1 MLFPFAFLYRLGVT
15 VRNKM
20 YDWKVFKSTPFNI
33 PLICVGNL
41 AMGGTGKTPMIEWLV
56 RELKNDWQVAT
67 LSRGYKRKTKGYVLA
82 NTGTTALE
90 IGDEPMQFH
99 WKYPDISVAVG
110 EERLVAIPQL
120 LFDRPDTEVILLD
133 DAFQHR
139 SISAGYN
146 ILLTEY
152 SNLFTRD
159 LMFPSGDLRDV
170 KQSHRRA
177 QVIVVTK
184 CPSDLSKQESEIIKK
199 ELNPEGDIP
208 VFFTALK
215 YGTPYHIKTRAPLP
229 WDLHE
234 WALLVCGI
242 ANPEPLKKKLNQICP
257 GYEMK
262 RFSDHHIFTSQ
273 DWNDIQHQ
281 WERMK
286 FEKKRIIT
294 TEKDAVRLIKFG
306 ESLNSYPIF
315 CWPIEHEFLFNESD
329 KFLGLIQTFIHSF
342 RSLKNK

>member
-1 MLFPFAFLYRLGVT
+1 
-15 VRNKM
+15 
-20 YDWKVFKSTPFNI
+20 
-33 PLICVGNL
+33 
-41 AMGGTGKTPMIEWLV
+41 
-56 RELKNDWQVAT
+56 
-67 LSRGYKRKTKGYVLA
+67 
-82 NTGTTALE
+82 
-90 IGDEPMQFH
+90 
-99 WKYPDISVAVG
+99 
-110 EERLVAIPQL
+110 
-120 LFDRPDTEVILLD
+120 
-133 DAFQHR
+133 
-139 SISAGYN
+139 
-146 ILLTEY
+146 
-152 SNLFTRD
+152 
-159 LMFPSGDLRDV
+159 
-170 KQSHRRA
+170 
-177 QVIVVTK
+177 VIVVTK
-184 CPSDLSKQESEIIKK
+184 CPSDLSKQESENIKK

-273 DWNDIQHQ
+273 DWTDIRHQ

-306 ESLNSYPIF
+306 ESLNSFPIY
-315 CWPIEHEFLFNESD
+315 CWPIEHEFLFNESN
-329 KFLGLIQTFIHSF
+329 KFLSLIQTFIHSF
-342 RSLKNK
+342 RSVKEK